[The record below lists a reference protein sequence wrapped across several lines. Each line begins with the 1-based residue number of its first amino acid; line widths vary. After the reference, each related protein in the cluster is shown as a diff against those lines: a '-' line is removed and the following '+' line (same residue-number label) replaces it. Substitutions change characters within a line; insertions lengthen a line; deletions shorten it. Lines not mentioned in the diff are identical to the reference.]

1 GEIEGRSYAFI
12 GLERIGGVMV
22 YDVSNPQTPQFVQY
36 LNNRN
41 FSVATNSPEAGD
53 LGPEGLT
60 FIKAEESPN
69 GKALLVVANE
79 VSGTTT
85 IYEINSESF
94 NEAPTNLTLSAT
106 SIDENVP
113 ENSVI
118 GTFSTTDPNT
128 GDSFT
133 YSLVTGDGATDNSA
147 FSIVGNQLQINNSP
161 DFETQNNYSIRVKTT
176 DQGGLGFEKVLTIT
190 VNDLNE
196 TPSNQ
201 APTALIFQNIVTEL
215 AEDANV
221 TPELKVADLT
231 IEDDGLGTNNLF
243 LTGRDRDRFLI
254 RDLVLYY
261 VGGTLNF
268 EAQNRYEVTVN
279 VDDETVG
286 TTPDLTQNFTLNV
299 TDVNEAP
306 TAVILTNTTQTLIEN
321 TDTSQGFKVA
331 DIQITDDALGTNS
344 LSLLGNDQSSF
355 EIRGQELFFIGEADF
370 EAQDLYNLT
379 IAVTDATLKPAQN
392 ATPDATVNFTL
403 EITNLPDQ
411 PVSPQTLEFKDNSN
425 GRGALVLDF
434 SNLPGTIQVKADEE
448 ELKQTGAF
456 FNNIVGLYKVADNN
470 GAVLDTLDL
479 DRDGNVTELIQPGQ
493 TGYAR
498 TALSQ
503 VVNNFILRASGEGDK
518 SSTTAAELGD
528 VLLEGG
534 QRYAPFVIANGGNL
548 GGSLQDNIRAFLAK
562 NPDNVAATLEN
573 FMTHE
578 VAYFSFGSANPD
590 GAEHLQSRGNNIFGF
605 EDLPGNLPNISDND
619 FNDGILAFSFLG

>member
-1 GEIEGRSYAFI
+1 M
-12 GLERIGGVMV
+12 L
-22 YDVSNPQTPQFVQY
+22 
-36 LNNRN
+36 
-41 FSVATNSPEAGD
+41 GD
-53 LGPEGLT
+53 
-60 FIKAEESPN
+60 
-69 GKALLVVANE
+69 
-79 VSGTTT
+79 
-85 IYEINSESF
+85 
-94 NEAPTNLTLSAT
+94 
-106 SIDENVP
+106 
-113 ENSVI
+113 
-118 GTFSTTDPNT
+118 
-128 GDSFT
+128 
-133 YSLVTGDGATDNSA
+133 
-147 FSIVGNQLQINNSP
+147 
-161 DFETQNNYSIRVKTT
+161 
-176 DQGGLGFEKVLTIT
+176 DQG
-190 VNDLNE
+190 
-196 TPSNQ
+196 
-201 APTALIFQNIVTEL
+201 
-215 AEDANV
+215 
-221 TPELKVADLT
+221 
-231 IEDDGLGTNNLF
+231 
-243 LTGRDRDRFLI
+243 
-254 RDLVLYY
+254 
-261 VGGTLNF
+261 
-268 EAQNRYEVTVN
+268 
-279 VDDETVG
+279 
-286 TTPDLTQNFTLNV
+286 
-299 TDVNEAP
+299 
-306 TAVILTNTTQTLIEN
+306 
-321 TDTSQGFKVA
+321 
-331 DIQITDDALGTNS
+331 
-344 LSLLGNDQSSF
+344 SF
-355 EIRGQELFFIGEADF
+355 EIRGKELFFIGEADF

-448 ELKQTGAF
+448 GLKQTGAF
-456 FNNIVGLYKVADNN
+456 FNNIVGLYKVADDN

-503 VVNNFILRASGEGDK
+503 VANNVILRASGEGDK

-590 GAEHLQSRGNNIFGF
+590 GAEHLQSRGNNTFGF